1 MHPTLTRPRS
11 SDKAIK
17 KLATR
22 GLLFLMTFA
31 FIVINPYFFSNAQTS
46 AKASL
51 GTNLNTIANWS
62 TEMPF
67 IDAFKSSNT
76 WIPHC
81 ISTDPGCRGV
91 WDTGEFSKLNLDEN
105 GWVKSLPTPADTPE
119 YTRVATVLFRSLEQ
133 YPGGQYV
140 VLYDGE
146 GTIQY
151 KFDATKDTAA
161 SSPGRDIINVTP
173 SNSGICLI
181 ITSTDPNKT
190 GNYLR
195 NIRVVPAQYEQTYQ
209 SQIFNPQFLS
219 KINNFKALR
228 FMDWMKTNNSLQS
241 EWANRPKV
249 QDASYFGK
257 GVPVEVMV
265 ELANQLNIDPWF
277 NMPHLATN
285 EYITNFAQVVKTR
298 LNPNLTAYIEFSNEV
313 WNGSFKQNKYA
324 LLQGKTRWG
333 QTKTNTQLQWY
344 GMRTAQMCD
353 IWENTFG
360 SEKNRVAC
368 VISTQTAVKGPEK
381 SVLDCSYWV
390 AEGNTPCY
398 QHGIDVYAITG
409 YFGGKLGQTG
419 NTTMIESWLKEADG
433 GFSTAIKR
441 FRNPNLPDSIPSLA
455 KLFTYHANVATS
467 KGLKLVGYEGGQ
479 HIVGSGGV
487 ENNEAITNFFI
498 ALNRRPEMYSLY
510 TEVLNNWKQAGG
522 TLFMHFSNI
531 GTPTKYGSWG
541 ALEHVNQDTSPKY
554 KALMDFIAQNP

>member
-1 MHPTLTRPRS
+1 MHHTLNPSRFS
-11 SDKAIK
+11 YKATK
-17 KLATR
+17 KLARR
-22 GLLFLMTFA
+22 GLLFLMTLA
-31 FIVINPYFFSNAQTS
+31 FIVINPIFFSNAQTS
-46 AKASL
+46 LNTSL
-51 GTNLNTIANWS
+51 GTNLNGIAEWS

-67 IDAFKSSNT
+67 IDAFKSSRQ
-76 WIPHC
+76 WITQC
-81 ISTDPGCRGV
+81 VKTDPGCRGV
-91 WDTGEFSKLNLDEN
+91 WDTGEFSKLNLDQY
-105 GWVKSLPTPADTPE
+105 GWVKSLPAPGDSPE
-119 YTRVATVLFRSLEQ
+119 YTRVATIMFKGVEQ
-133 YPGGQYV
+133 YPSGQYV
-140 VLYDGE
+140 VLYDGQGIIE
-146 GTIQY
+146 Y
-151 KFDATKDTAA
+151 KFDATKV
-161 SSPGRDIINVTP
+161 SSTPGRDVIKVTP
-173 SNSGICLI
+173 SNSGIYLS
-181 ITSTDPNKT
+181 ITSTDPNKI
-190 GNYLR
+190 GNYIR
-195 NIRVVPAQYEQTYQ
+195 NIRVIPAAYEQTYE

-228 FMDWMKTNNSLQS
+228 FMDWMKTNNSLQK

-249 QDASYFGK
+249 DDASYSGK
-257 GVPVEVMV
+257 GVPVEIMV
-265 ELANQLNIDPWF
+265 KLANELNVNPWF
-277 NMPHLATN
+277 NMPHLATD
-285 EYITNFAQVVKTR
+285 EYIANFAQLVKTR

-313 WNGSFKQNKYA
+313 WNGSFQQQKYA
-324 LLQGKTRWG
+324 LAQGKARWG

-360 SEKNRVAC
+360 TEKNRVAC
-368 VISTQTAVKGPEK
+368 AISTHTAVKGPEK

-409 YFGGKLGQTG
+409 YFGGKLGKTG

-433 GFSTAIKR
+433 GFSKAIQR
-441 FRNPNLPDSIPSLA
+441 LTNPTVADSIPSLA
-455 KLFTYHANVATS
+455 KLFTYHANVAKS
-467 KGLKLVGYEGGQ
+467 KGLQLVAYEGGQ

-487 ENNEAITNFFI
+487 ENNQNITNFFI

-522 TLFMHFSNI
+522 TLFMNFSDI

>member
-1 MHPTLTRPRS
+1 MHHTLKRS
-11 SDKAIK
+11 RFSYKETK
-17 KLATR
+17 KLARR
-22 GLLFLMTFA
+22 GLLFLMTLA
-31 FIVINPYFFSNAQTS
+31 FIVINPIFFSNAQTS
-46 AKASL
+46 LNTSL
-51 GTNLNTIANWS
+51 GTNLNGIAEWS

-67 IDAFKSSNT
+67 IDAFKSSRQ
-76 WIPHC
+76 WITQC
-81 ISTDPGCRGV
+81 VKTDPGCRGV
-91 WDTGEFSKLNLDEN
+91 WDTGEFSKLNLDQY
-105 GWVKSLPTPADTPE
+105 GWVKSLPAPGDSPE
-119 YTRVATVLFRSLEQ
+119 YTRVATIMFKGVEQ
-133 YPGGQYV
+133 YPSGQYV
-140 VLYDGE
+140 VLYDGQGIIE
-146 GTIQY
+146 Y
-151 KFDATKDTAA
+151 KFDATKV
-161 SSPGRDIINVTP
+161 SSTPGRDVIKVTP
-173 SNSGICLI
+173 SNSGIYLS
-181 ITSTDPNKT
+181 ITSTDPNKI
-190 GNYLR
+190 GNYIR
-195 NIRVVPAQYEQTYQ
+195 NIRVIPAAYEQTYE

-228 FMDWMKTNNSLQS
+228 FMDWMKTNNSLQK

-249 QDASYFGK
+249 DDASYSGK
-257 GVPVEVMV
+257 GVPVEIMV
-265 ELANQLNIDPWF
+265 KLANELNVNPWF
-277 NMPHLATN
+277 NMPHLATD
-285 EYITNFAQVVKTR
+285 EYIANFAQLVKTR

-313 WNGSFKQNKYA
+313 WNGSFQQQKYA
-324 LLQGKTRWG
+324 LAQGKARWG

-360 SEKNRVAC
+360 TEKNRVAC
-368 VISTQTAVKGPEK
+368 AISTHTAVKGPEK

-409 YFGGKLGQTG
+409 YFGGKLGKTG

-433 GFSTAIKR
+433 GFSKAIQR
-441 FRNPNLPDSIPSLA
+441 LTNPTVADSIPSLA
-455 KLFTYHANVATS
+455 KLFTYHANVAKS
-467 KGLKLVGYEGGQ
+467 KGLQLVAYEGGQ

-487 ENNEAITNFFI
+487 ENNQNITNFFI

-522 TLFMHFSNI
+522 TLFMNFSDI